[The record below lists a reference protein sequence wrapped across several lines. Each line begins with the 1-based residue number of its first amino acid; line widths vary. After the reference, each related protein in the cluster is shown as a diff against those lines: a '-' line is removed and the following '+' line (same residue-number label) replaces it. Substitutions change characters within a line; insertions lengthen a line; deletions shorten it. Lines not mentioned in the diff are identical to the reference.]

1 VPDMFDKAYR
11 FVGEMEEIS
20 DFAGEDKAA
29 QQLYRAIAEF
39 YTRIA
44 ADHEGKHEE
53 TGALAAF
60 LKK

>member
-1 VPDMFDKAYR
+1 MFDKAYR

-20 DFAGEDKAA
+20 DFVSEDGRGAG
-29 QQLYRAIAEF
+29 QLYQAIAEF

-60 LKK
+60 LKKKD